1 MDFSFTP
8 EQEAFRREV
17 RGFFA
22 DLGPMPGF
30 GGFDQGDD
38 TARARA
44 VERQL
49 AQRGWLTMAWP
60 RAYGG
65 QDADQLQQLIF
76 REEAAIAG
84 APLGQGASVIAPAIM
99 LHGTEEQKRRFLPPI
114 ARAEIAWCQGF
125 SEPGSGSDLA
135 SLQTR
140 AVRDGDDYVI
150 NGQKIWT
157 TGAYRS
163 DWIHLLA
170 RTDPDA
176 PKHRGISYLLFD
188 MKTPGVSVRR
198 LTHLTGRADLC
209 ETFFDN
215 VRVPAGQMLGP
226 ENRGWYVA
234 LTTLDF
240 ERSGID
246 RVVSGQRVLDAIVA
260 YVRRGPLPDPLP
272 GRWGREND
280 SAISLSHDVERN
292 GGGAGEG
299 VWTQLADLQIAL
311 NVGRLLCY
319 RVAWM
324 QARGL
329 VPNHEASMT
338 KVFGSELNQRI
349 ANAGTRIMGLY
360 GQLYEGEARAPADG
374 FIAFAHLHAVQAT
387 ILAGTSEIQRN
398 VIATRGLGLP
408 RE

>member
-1 MDFSFTP
+1 MDFTFTP
-8 EQEAFRREV
+8 EEESFRAEV
-17 RGFFA
+17 RAFVREHWG
-22 DLGPMPGF
+22 LGDVTSGIAGESDEDF
-30 GGFDQGDD
+30 ERGRVF
-38 TARARA
+38 
-44 VERQL
+44 ERQL
-49 AQRGWLTMAWP
+49 AERGWLTMAWP
-60 RAYGG
+60 KEYGG
-65 QDADQLQQLIF
+65 QAADQVQQLIF
-76 REEAAIAG
+76 REEAAVAG
-84 APLGQGASVIAPAIM
+84 APLGQGATVIAPAIM

-157 TGAYRS
+157 TGAFRS

-176 PKHRGISYLLFD
+176 PKHRGISYFLFD

-215 VRVPAGQMLGP
+215 VRVPANQMLGP

-260 YVRRGPLPDPLP
+260 HVRARQD
-272 GRWGREND
+272 
-280 SAISLSHDVERN
+280 
-292 GGGAGEG
+292 GASDG
-299 VWTQLADLQIAL
+299 VRALLAELQIAL

-329 VPNHEASMT
+329 VPNHEASMS
-338 KVFGSELNQRI
+338 KVYGSELNQRI
-349 ANAGTRIMGLY
+349 ANAGTRIMGMY
-360 GQLYEGEARAPADG
+360 GQLYEGEPRAPAAG

-408 RE
+408 RG

>member
-1 MDFSFTP
+1 MEFSFTP
-8 EQEAFRREV
+8 EQQAFRREV
-17 RGFFA
+17 RDFFA
-22 DLGPMPGF
+22 ELGPMPGF
-30 GGFDQGDD
+30 GGFDQGED

-49 AQRGWLTMAWP
+49 ARRGWLTMAWP
-60 RAYGG
+60 KAYGG
-65 QDADQLQQLIF
+65 QDAGQVQQLIF

-125 SEPGSGSDLA
+125 SEPGAGSDLA

-140 AVRDGDDYVI
+140 AVRDGDDYLI

-157 TGAYRS
+157 TGAFRS

-176 PKHRGISYLLFD
+176 PKHRGISYFLFD

-246 RVVSGQRVLDAIVA
+246 RVVSGQRVLDAIVEYA
-260 YVRRGPLPDPLP
+260 QEQGADDGVR
-272 GRWGREND
+272 
-280 SAISLSHDVERN
+280 A
-292 GGGAGEG
+292 
-299 VWTQLADLQIAL
+299 QLADLQIAL
-311 NVGRLLCY
+311 HVGRLLCY

-329 VPNHEASMT
+329 VPNHEASMS

-360 GQLYEGEARAPADG
+360 GQLYEGEPRAPAAG

-387 ILAGTSEIQRN
+387 ILAGTSEIQRT

-408 RE
+408 RG

>member
-1 MDFSFTP
+1 MDFRFTP

-17 RGFFA
+17 RAFFVE
-22 DLGPMPGF
+22 LGPMPGF

-38 TARARA
+38 AERARA
-44 VERQL
+44 VEQQL
-49 AQRGWLTMAWP
+49 ARRGWLTMAWP
-60 RAYGG
+60 KEYGG
-65 QDADQLQQLIF
+65 QDADQVQQLIF

-84 APLGQGASVIAPAIM
+84 APLGQGATVIAPAIM

-157 TGAYRS
+157 TGAFRS

-176 PKHRGISYLLFD
+176 PKHRGISYFLFD

-215 VRVPAGQMLGP
+215 VRVPANQMLGP

-260 YVRRGPLPDPLP
+260 YARAQRD
-272 GRWGREND
+272 
-280 SAISLSHDVERN
+280 
-292 GGGAGEG
+292 GASDGARAL
-299 VWTQLADLQIAL
+299 LADLQIAL
-311 NVGRLLCY
+311 DVGRLLCY

-329 VPNHEASMT
+329 VPNHEASMS
-338 KVFGSELNQRI
+338 KVYGSELNQRI
-349 ANAGTRIMGLY
+349 ANAGTRIMGMY
-360 GQLYEGEARAPADG
+360 GQLYEGEPRAPADG

-408 RE
+408 RG

>member
-1 MDFSFTP
+1 VEFSFTP
-8 EQEAFRREV
+8 EQQAFRREV
-17 RGFFA
+17 RDFFA
-22 DLGPMPGF
+22 ELGPMPGF
-30 GGFDQGDD
+30 GGFDQGED

-49 AQRGWLTMAWP
+49 ARRGWLTMAWP
-60 RAYGG
+60 KAYGG
-65 QDADQLQQLIF
+65 QDAGQVQQLIF

-125 SEPGSGSDLA
+125 SEPGAGSDLA

-140 AVRDGDDYVI
+140 AVRDGDDYLI

-157 TGAYRS
+157 TGAFRS

-176 PKHRGISYLLFD
+176 PKHRGISYFLFD

-246 RVVSGQRVLDAIVA
+246 RVVSGQRVLDAIVEYA
-260 YVRRGPLPDPLP
+260 QEQGADDGVR
-272 GRWGREND
+272 
-280 SAISLSHDVERN
+280 A
-292 GGGAGEG
+292 
-299 VWTQLADLQIAL
+299 QLADLQIAL
-311 NVGRLLCY
+311 HVGRLLCY

-329 VPNHEASMT
+329 VPNHEASMS

-360 GQLYEGEARAPADG
+360 GQLYEGEPRAPAAG

-387 ILAGTSEIQRN
+387 ILAGTSEIQRT

-408 RE
+408 RG